1 MKRFLILASLAISIG
16 ALAPQAAAQGFLK
29 KLGKAAS
36 KLESSLSSQDKSQ
49 VKQDDNTVA
58 MPGVTLQVIDVYH
71 DGLGATVDFSISNTS
86 SNVYDITFNGTDGL
100 DAWSKSQAVG
110 GDGAARSCYVRS
122 IGDKSSM
129 DMITRYRL
137 NPNSTARGS
146 FKIQNLSRDVTTLN
160 GISIAG
166 LWQANEDNNNH
177 NFRFTITDP
186 LTVTTPA
193 NTSHQNVFCTLPWL
207 HVTYEKSERRGSN
220 VFFHFTI
227 QNIGQTPIT
236 LRPNMGFVKDCNG
249 KENYTFGMIVNG
261 KELGNYDNVTF
272 EPGQP
277 VKGAFAVAAV
287 PTTVTSMNEV
297 LWMLERPE
305 YFIQLQYPSIPTK

>member
-1 MKRFLILASLAISIG
+1 MKRFLILAAMALSLEAF
-16 ALAPQAAAQGFLK
+16 APNASAQGFLK

-36 KLESSLSSQDKSQ
+36 KLESSLSSDDKSK
-49 VKQDDNTVA
+49 VKKEDNLVA

-71 DGLGATVDFSISNTS
+71 DGLGATVDFSVTNTS
-86 SNVYDITFNGTDGL
+86 SNVYDLTFNGTDGL

-110 GDGAARSCYVRS
+110 GDGAARSCFVKRM
-122 IGDKSSM
+122 GDNESM

-137 NPNSTARGS
+137 LPNTTARGS

-177 NFRFTITDP
+177 NFRFTITNP
-186 LTVTTPA
+186 LTITTPA
-193 NTSHQNVFCTLPWL
+193 NTTQQNVYCTLPWL
-207 HVTYEKSERRGSN
+207 QVTYDKAERRGAN

-227 QNIGQTPIT
+227 QNIGKAPIT
-236 LRPNMGFVKDCNG
+236 LRPNLGYVKDANG
-249 KENYTFGMIVNG
+249 KDDYTFGMILNG

-277 VKGAFAVAAV
+277 VKGAFAVANVA
-287 PTTVTSMNEV
+287 TTVPSMDEV
-297 LWMLERPE
+297 VWMLERPE
-305 YFIQLQYPSIPTK
+305 YFIQLRYPKIPEK

>member
-1 MKRFLILASLAISIG
+1 MKRFLILATVAISLC
-16 ALAPQAAAQGFLK
+16 AFPTEAPAQGFLK

-36 KLESSLSSQDKSQ
+36 KLESSMSGQDKSQ
-49 VKQDDNTVA
+49 VKKEDNLVP

-71 DGLGATVDFSISNTS
+71 DGLGATVDFSVTNTS
-86 SNVYDITFNGTDGL
+86 SNVYDLTFNGTDGL
-100 DAWSKSQAVG
+100 DAWAKSQAVG
-110 GDGAARSCYVRS
+110 GDGQARACFVKYM
-122 IGDKSSM
+122 GDKSSM

-137 NPNSTARGS
+137 LPNSTARGS
-146 FKIQNLSRDVTTLN
+146 FKIQNLARTVTSLN

-186 LTVTTPA
+186 LAITTPA
-193 NTSHQNVFCTLPWL
+193 NTTHDNVFCTLPWL
-207 HVTYEKSERRGSN
+207 HVSYDKAERRGNN

-227 QNIGQTPIT
+227 QNIGQQAIT

-249 KENYTFGMIVNG
+249 KEDYTFGMIING

-277 VKGAFAVAAV
+277 VKGAFAVASV
-287 PTTVTSMNEV
+287 PTTVTSMDEV

-305 YFIQLQYPSIPTK
+305 YFIQVQYPAIPAK